1 MPKNKIGEI
10 QKTGVDAEG
19 LEIFRV
25 RVRVEVGTR
34 EKRSAKRVT
43 IRES

>member
-1 MPKNKIGEI
+1 MSKNKFGEI
-10 QKTGVDAEG
+10 QKIGVDAEG

-25 RVRVEVGTR
+25 RAGVGTR
-34 EKRSAKRVT
+34 EKRTAKRVT

>member
-10 QKTGVDAEG
+10 QKIGVDAEG
-19 LEIFRV
+19 LEIFRA
-25 RVRVEVGTR
+25 RVEVGTR

>member
-10 QKTGVDAEG
+10 QKIGVDAEG

-25 RVRVEVGTR
+25 RVGVGTR

-43 IRES
+43 IHES